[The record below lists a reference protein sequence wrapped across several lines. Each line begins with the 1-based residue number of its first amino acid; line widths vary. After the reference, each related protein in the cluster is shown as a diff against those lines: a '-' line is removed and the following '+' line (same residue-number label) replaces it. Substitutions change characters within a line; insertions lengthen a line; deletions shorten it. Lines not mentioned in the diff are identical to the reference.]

1 MKLFFVFVGIFTF
14 ISCSN
19 DTDTKLERVI
29 KHYNLKPLAV
39 RKFEED
45 PKYKLGQAL
54 FFDNIL
60 SGNRDTSCASCHLWN
75 RGSSDNLPV
84 SIGTQGISLA
94 ENRYL
99 EEGRTIEH
107 PRNSLDLWNRDNNS
121 VRALFW
127 DGRVEMIDPDQRIFR
142 TPMEDYL
149 PKGLDNTLAVQAV
162 FPLVR
167 PDEMLGKFG
176 DRSRSDLPFPHND
189 QPNEL
194 VTKKNFSSEKER
206 ILDANLQILR
216 RILGNGDLEYWQIK
230 YREMFSAAYPNIEYG
245 NITLA
250 HIANA
255 ISHFEELAFATRQT
269 NWDDFL
275 SGADNAIS
283 GEAKQG
289 ALLFYGKGK
298 CVACHTGPLMS
309 DFNYHNVGI
318 PDHGPGIDGNG
329 KDYGRYNVTG
339 NEKDKYRFRTP
350 PLRNVSETAPYFHN
364 GIITNL
370 RDAIKHMNDVTFFSD
385 KYKDNG
391 NFMMRKDQIRSIS
404 PILKSGLELSEEEID
419 QIVAFLETLDSSISE
434 ELFNKIMPKSVPS
447 NLDIHRLD
455 EPVKYLQE

>member
-1 MKLFFVFVGIFTF
+1 MRNLLFFVAIFT
-14 ISCSN
+14 IASCSN
-19 DTDTKLERVI
+19 NTDIKLDRAI

-60 SGNRDTSCASCHLWN
+60 SGNRDTSCATCHLWS

-84 SIGTQGISLA
+84 SIGTYGKGLA
-94 ENRYL
+94 ENRLL
-99 EEGRTIEH
+99 EAGKTIEH

-127 DGRVEMIDPDQRIFR
+127 DGRVEMIDPDKRIFR

-149 PKGLDNTLAVQAV
+149 PVGLDNTLAVQAL

-167 PDEMLGKFG
+167 PDEMLGRFG
-176 DRSRSDLPFPHND
+176 DRSSNDLLFPHNN
-189 QPNEL
+189 QLNTL
-194 VTKKNFSSEKER
+194 VSKETFSSEKER
-206 ILDANLQILR
+206 ILDANRQILL
-216 RILGNGDLEYWQIK
+216 RILGDTDLEYWHIK
-230 YREMFSAAYPNIEYG
+230 YREMFNEAYPG
-245 NITLA
+245 VAHTNITVA

-269 NWDDFL
+269 DWDDFL
-275 SGADNAIS
+275 SGKKDAIS
-283 GEAKQG
+283 QKAKEG

-298 CVACHTGPLMS
+298 CAACHSGPLMS
-309 DFNYHNVGI
+309 DFNYHNLGI
-318 PDHGPGIDGNG
+318 PDHGPGFDGNG
-329 KDYGRYNVTG
+329 KDYGRYAVTG

-350 PLRNVSETAPYFHN
+350 PLRNVSKTAPYFHN

-370 RDAIKHMNDVTFFSD
+370 RDAVEHINDVTFYSD
-385 KYKDNG
+385 KYKDDG

-404 PILKSGLELSEEEID
+404 PILKSGLELSDVEIE
-419 QIVAFLETLDSSISE
+419 QIVTFLESLESAITQD
-434 ELFNKIMPKSVPS
+434 LFTKIMPASVPS
-447 NLDIHRLD
+447 NLEIHRLN
-455 EPVKYLQE
+455 EEEL